1 MRTIKNYKR
10 IKKKTQTKKQKLKG
24 LKLKSHNKNMSGGMK
39 DYKTGYIEILK
50 QLEYYNR
57 IKEQSPFKAKIYKE
71 AIVEIKNL
79 DVELSSAN
87 DIKDLPGI
95 GKAITEKLTEYI
107 ETGKVKNLEL
117 LIKNYGNEDYETQK
131 IKQEKK
137 DVFLQIHGIGDAA
150 AEKLIDLG
158 ITTIEELKARKNEEI
173 LGKGKKKLKL
183 LNAVQQ
189 KGLEYYEEI
198 LEKIPREEIE
208 EYKITLQKLF
218 NEATNN
224 NIDDNKFEIVGSYRR
239 GKQQSGDIDIII
251 TSKVDDKTCF
261 NKFLDL
267 LNEQG
272 IIKVFLSKGE
282 KKSMVIS
289 KLNNESTARRLD
301 FLYAPPDEYAFAIL
315 YFTGSKDFNTSMRH
329 VALKNGLTLNEH
341 GFHTMKNKI
350 KGDKIISPKF
360 NTEAD
365 IFNHLNMKYKEP
377 HERLNESS
385 IVIIDTIKETDNE
398 VKETDN
404 EVKETDN
411 EVNEMD
417 NEVNEMDDM
426 NKDFEKLA
434 VIVEEK
440 TSKKSSLKT
449 IKNKE
454 PTIKNETLKKPPKKL
469 KDKITK
475 DNIEKF
481 KLEGID
487 VIKFLSESELTDMLK
502 ETNQTYY
509 QETET
514 PLLSDNQYDIL
525 REYVLKNYPKNKTAL
540 DQHADV
546 KVDKNKVK
554 LPYEMWSMDKIKADT
569 KELNK
574 FKQKYKG
581 PYVISCK
588 LDGVSALYTTEG
600 DTPKLYTRGDGKYG
614 QTIDHLIPYLKL
626 PTDKNIT
633 LRGEIIIKE
642 NLFKE
647 KYGSIYANSRNFVSG
662 LINKKTLTKEH
673 KDILKDIDFVGYEVI
688 HPENLKPSVQL
699 NNIETMDGMCVKFI
713 PNISSVE
720 LTNEY
725 LSEKLVDWR
734 TNYEYTIDGV
744 ICIDDNVYERQSKNP
759 DHAFAFKMVL
769 SDQSAEAKVLNVL
782 WTASKDGFLK
792 PRVQIEEVSIGGVKI
807 NYATGFNAKFIEDN
821 KIGLGAVIK
830 IIRSGDVIP
839 KIQEIITPAETAL
852 MPKEKYI
859 WNKTRVDIIL
869 ENIEEDETVKQ
880 KNIAGFFK
888 AIEVEGLGEKNI
900 TKIIKVGG
908 DSITKIIR
916 MSINDLMKVEGFKE
930 KMATKIYNSIQKQI
944 KEKKLAIIAG
954 ASNIFGRGFGEK
966 RISIILKEEPNII
979 TEETSTNEK
988 INKIKNI
995 DGMAVK
1001 TATLFVEKIPEFKQ
1015 FMIDANLV
1023 YKLTETEASKQ
1034 TSPKTDL
1041 PLSDKLIL
1049 LSDIKGKKLLCE
1061 KIEELG
1067 GKISTTITKHVNL
1080 LIVGSLDVET
1090 TKMKKANEYKIK
1102 IISHEE
1108 FEKKYL

>member
-1 MRTIKNYKR
+1 MRSIKKNIR
-10 IKKKTQTKKQKLKG
+10 IKKKTLTKKQKLKG
-24 LKLKSHNKNMSGGMK
+24 LKLKSHTKNMVGGMK
-39 DYKTGYIEILK
+39 DYKNGYIEILK
-50 QLEYYNR
+50 QLEYYNI

-71 AIVEIKNL
+71 AIEQIKNING
-79 DVELSSAN
+79 ELSSAN

-107 ETGKVKNLEL
+107 ETGKVKNLEQ
-117 LIKNYGNEDYETQK
+117 LIKNHGDEDYETHK

-218 NEATNN
+218 NEASDNN
-224 NIDDNKFEIVGSYRR
+224 NEDNKFEIVGSYRR
-239 GKQQSGDIDIII
+239 GKLQSGDIDIII
-251 TSKVDDKTCF
+251 TSKVDDKTGF

-315 YFTGSKDFNTSMRH
+315 YFTGSKDFNTSMRQ

-350 KGDKIISPKF
+350 KGDKITSPKF
-360 NTEAD
+360 NTETD
-365 IFNHLNMKYKEP
+365 IFNHLNMEFKEP

-385 IVIIDTIKETDNE
+385 IVIRDTIKESA
-398 VKETDN
+398 K
-404 EVKETDN
+404 
-411 EVNEMD
+411 EVNAS
-417 NEVNEMDDM
+417 DDV
-426 NKDFEKLA
+426 NKDLEKPA
-434 VIVEEK
+434 VVVEEK
-440 TSKKSSLKT
+440 TPKKSSLKT

-454 PTIKNETLKKPPKKL
+454 PTLKKEILKKETLKKPPKKL

-487 VIKFLSESELTDMLK
+487 VIKSLSESELTDMLK

-509 QETET
+509 QETES

-554 LPYEMWSMDKIKADT
+554 LPYEMWSMYKIKADT

-647 KYGSIYANSRNFVSG
+647 KYGAKYANSRNFVSG

-713 PNISSVE
+713 PNISSEE

-744 ICIDDNVYERQSKNP
+744 ICIDDNVYGRQSKNP

-769 SDQSAEAKVLNVL
+769 SDQSAEAKVLDVL
-782 WTASKDGFLK
+782 WAASKDGFLK
-792 PRVQIEEVSIGGVKI
+792 PRVQIEEVIIGGVKI

-852 MPKEKYI
+852 MPKEKFI
-859 WNKTRVDIIL
+859 WNETHVDIIL
-869 ENIEEDETVKQ
+869 ENIDEDETVKL
-880 KNIAGFFK
+880 KNITGFFK
-888 AIEVEGLGEKNI
+888 AIEVEGLGEKNLK
-900 TKIIKVGG
+900 KIIKVGG
-908 DSITKIIR
+908 DSIAKIIA

-944 KEKKLAIIAG
+944 EEKKLAIIAG

-979 TEETSTNEK
+979 TEETSKNEK
-988 INKIKNI
+988 INKIKEI
-995 DGMAVK
+995 DGVAVK

-1015 FMIDANLV
+1015 FMIQAKLE
-1023 YKLTETEASKQ
+1023 YKLTETEAPKQ
-1034 TSPKTDL
+1034 ALPKTDL
-1041 PLSDKLIL
+1041 PLRDKLIL
-1049 LSDIKGKKLLCE
+1049 LSDIKGKNILGK

-1067 GKISTTITKHVNL
+1067 GEVTARITKNVNL

-1090 TKMKKANEYKIK
+1090 TKMKKANDYKIK
-1102 IISHEE
+1102 IISLEE
-1108 FEKKYL
+1108 FEEKYL